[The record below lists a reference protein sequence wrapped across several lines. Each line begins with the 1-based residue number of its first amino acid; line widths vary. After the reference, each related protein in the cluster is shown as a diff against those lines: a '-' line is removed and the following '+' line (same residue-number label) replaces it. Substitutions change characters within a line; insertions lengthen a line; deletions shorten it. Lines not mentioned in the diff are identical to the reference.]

1 MSARLA
7 RVGGGVEGRRHGRDS
22 GGPVRPTLRLGG
34 DPRAANEGPD
44 AWRMRA
50 SSVLPARERGRDV
63 RLWDAS
69 NGAHARGGA
78 ARTRDPRGEENGGRR
93 GRVRRTAHGTGLL
106 PDGAGNHGGRDA
118 RLRRYRLTQCA
129 GRETHRRTR
138 RHGADESREARTI
151 VQLGDRGG
159 WGPSARPRLWN
170 SSGTLVHI
178 EILTATPSDRLR
190 MSDRCARLVTR
201 IFTGGF
207 AGVGFAISTFDP
219 GHRFVKHPSDPVDPE
234 CASRVD
240 ARSDSPASAA
250 RASLGS

>member
-1 MSARLA
+1 MKEEETCDYVMRPMGRTRGVAR
-7 RVGGGVEGRRHGRDS
+7 
-22 GGPVRPTLRLGG
+22 P
-34 DPRAANEGPD
+34 
-44 AWRMRA
+44 
-50 SSVLPARERGRDV
+50 ERGIRAV
-63 RLWDAS
+63 K
-69 NGAHARGGA
+69 
-78 ARTRDPRGEENGGRR
+78 RTGGRR

-159 WGPSARPRLWN
+159 WEPSARPRLWN
-170 SSGTLVHI
+170 SSGTLVMI

-219 GHRFVKHPSDPVDPE
+219 GH
-234 CASRVD
+234 
-240 ARSDSPASAA
+240 
-250 RASLGS
+250 

>member
-1 MSARLA
+1 MERERARS
-7 RVGGGVEGRRHGRDS
+7 RGSGEECGRRHGRDS
-22 GGPVRPTLRLGG
+22 GGPVRPTLRL
-34 DPRAANEGPD
+34 
-44 AWRMRA
+44 AWR
-50 SSVLPARERGRDV
+50 PARRERRTGRVEDARVLHPSRVKEEETCDYGIRPTGRTRGVARPERGIRAV
-63 RLWDAS
+63 K
-69 NGAHARGGA
+69 
-78 ARTRDPRGEENGGRR
+78 RTGGRR

-159 WGPSARPRLWN
+159 WEPSARPRLWN
-170 SSGTLVHI
+170 SSGTLVMI

-201 IFTGGF
+201 IFTGGE

-219 GHRFVKHPSDPVDPE
+219 GTD
-234 CASRVD
+234 
-240 ARSDSPASAA
+240 
-250 RASLGS
+250 L

>member
-1 MSARLA
+1 M
-7 RVGGGVEGRRHGRDS
+7 
-22 GGPVRPTLRLGG
+22 RPTGRTRG
-34 DPRAANEGPD
+34 
-44 AWRMRA
+44 
-50 SSVLPARERGRDV
+50 VARPERGIRAV
-63 RLWDAS
+63 K
-69 NGAHARGGA
+69 
-78 ARTRDPRGEENGGRR
+78 RTGGRR

-159 WGPSARPRLWN
+159 WEPSARPRLWI
-170 SSGTLVHI
+170 SSGTLVMI

-219 GHRFVKHPSDPVDPE
+219 GSRFVKHPSDRGRPRVRLARGRQKRP
-234 CASRVD
+234 AGLRRSRVNRESIATRVSS
-240 ARSDSPASAA
+240 ARAERLLPDASATY
-250 RASLGS
+250 RLG